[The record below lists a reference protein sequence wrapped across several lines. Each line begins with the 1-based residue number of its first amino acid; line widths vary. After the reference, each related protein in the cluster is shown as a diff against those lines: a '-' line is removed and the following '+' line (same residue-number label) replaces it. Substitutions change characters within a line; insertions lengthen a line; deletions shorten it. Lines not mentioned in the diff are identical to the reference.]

1 MKISKANRYLF
12 GLIAA
17 GLAGCMSGNEPD
29 DGQTVLQSAA
39 RAKDKQEKP
48 VYVAV
53 GNSLTSGFQSAGL
66 RKDWQEASYPAL
78 VAEAMGSG
86 DFQLP
91 LIDTPG
97 VGTRTINGQPATP
110 LMLEGNA
117 ITAKPLTRPIGEML
131 LNYGLPR
138 PYNDLGVPGAT
149 TLDFLRAYDQA
160 TAQVPGNAYFD
171 MILRAGLF
179 HNATMLRQAIQ
190 LQPKVM
196 TLWLGSNDILG
207 GVTSGTVVEGTTVTP
222 VAAYTALMDLAL
234 DTLLRETKAHIFM
247 ANLPSIVTIPY
258 VTTVPKVV
266 IDAHFQP
273 VLINGSPVPLLTQE
287 SNVKYVLFPALSAL
301 QRGIGIPAALGGT
314 GTPLPGSLT
323 LTEDEAAIADRLT
336 EGYNAYLK
344 HKACGNSRLTLVDM
358 NKLLT
363 DVKNGAIPG
372 LTSTHPL
379 VDPVGT
385 AFSLDGIHPNSR
397 GYRFVANQFIDAI
410 NGALHKKYPK
420 VPTN

>member
-1 MKISKANRYLF
+1 MFSLRASKYLF
-12 GLIAA
+12 GIIAV
-17 GLAGCMSGNEPD
+17 GLAGCMSGSEPED
-29 DGQTVLQSAA
+29 SSADSQYAA
-39 RAKDKQEKP
+39 RAKKEKV

-53 GNSLTSGFQSAGL
+53 GNSLTSGFQNAGL

-78 VAEAMGSG
+78 IADAMGSD

-97 VGTRTINGQPATP
+97 IGTRTVNGQPATP

-117 ITAKPLTRPIGEML
+117 ITVKPLTRPIGEML
-131 LNYGLPR
+131 LNYALPR
-138 PYNDLGVPGAT
+138 PYNNLGVPGAT
-149 TLDFLRAYDQA
+149 TLDFLRAYNQA
-160 TAQVPGNAYFD
+160 TAQDPGNAYFN
-171 MILRAGLF
+171 MILRAEMF
-179 HNATMLRQAIQ
+179 QNATMLRQAVR

-207 GVTSGTVVEGTTVTP
+207 GVTSGTVVEGSTVTP
-222 VAAYTALMDLAL
+222 LAVYTALMDLAL
-234 DTLLRETKAHIFM
+234 DTLLRETKADIFI

-266 IDAHFQP
+266 INAQFQP

-287 SNVKYVLFPALSAL
+287 SNVKYVLFPALAAF
-301 QRGIGIPAALGGT
+301 QRGIGIPAALGGA
-314 GTPLPGSLT
+314 GTPLPADLT
-323 LTEDEAAIADRLT
+323 LTEAEAEIADRLT
-336 EGYNAYLK
+336 DGYNAYLK
-344 HKACGNSRLTLVDM
+344 RKACSNSRLTLVDI
-358 NKLLT
+358 NKLLS
-363 DVKNGAIPG
+363 DVKNGKIPG

-385 AFSLDGIHPNSR
+385 AFSLDGIHPNTR
-397 GYRFVANQFIDAI
+397 GYKFVANRFIDAI